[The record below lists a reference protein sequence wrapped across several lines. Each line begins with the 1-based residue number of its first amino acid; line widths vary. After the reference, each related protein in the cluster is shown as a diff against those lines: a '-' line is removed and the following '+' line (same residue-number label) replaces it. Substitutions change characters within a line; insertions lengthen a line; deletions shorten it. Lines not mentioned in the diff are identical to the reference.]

1 MTEDEPRH
9 EAPPRRD
16 NTLSQTILD
25 DLRTS
30 NLDVTLRQDLQAIY
44 QFYLDEEEQAHLA
57 TMNQAQRWVWA
68 AGWLLKNMF
77 LRLPPPRR
85 VLLLAGLMFFVA
97 GLMGPGFWFALG
109 SLSLLVGLFLELKDK
124 LLAQDELETGRAVQL
139 ALMPDR
145 TPAFPGWELWLYTRP
160 ANEVGGDLI
169 DYLRLS
175 DDHMG
180 IALGDV
186 AGKGLGAALFMANLQ
201 ATLRALAPSHP
212 SLASLGA
219 EVNQIFCRDGL
230 PNRFASLVYLVLEA
244 DGGRVRLLNAG
255 HHPPLLVRGST
266 TSELPRGT
274 LALGLSPKALYEE
287 QQFDLDPGDLLL
299 VYSDGLTEARNEYGA
314 FFGEERL
321 NDLLCRMKGR
331 SAQTAGQL
339 LLRALDQF
347 VGHAP
352 THDDLSLVVLRR
364 KPGG

>member
-1 MTEDEPRH
+1 MSLLF
-9 EAPPRRD
+9 AVVALG
-16 NTLSQTILD
+16 LSATQVATGLALTILGTG
-25 DLRTS
+25 LS
-30 NLDVTLRQDLQAIY
+30 AFVGESFVGQTLQGFKA
-44 QFYLDEEEQAHLA
+44 
-57 TMNQAQRWVWA
+57 
-68 AGWLLKNMF
+68 
-77 LRLPPPRR
+77 LPVP
-85 VLLLAGLMFFVA
+85 F
-97 GLMGPGFWFALG
+97 
-109 SLSLLVGLFLELKDK
+109 
-124 LLAQDELETGRAVQL
+124 
-139 ALMPDR
+139 
-145 TPAFPGWELWLYTRP
+145 
-160 ANEVGGDLI
+160 
-169 DYLRLS
+169 LS
-175 DDHMG
+175 D
-180 IALGDV
+180 I
-186 AGKGLGAALFMANLQ
+186 
-201 ATLRALAPSHP
+201 
-212 SLASLGA
+212 LASLGA